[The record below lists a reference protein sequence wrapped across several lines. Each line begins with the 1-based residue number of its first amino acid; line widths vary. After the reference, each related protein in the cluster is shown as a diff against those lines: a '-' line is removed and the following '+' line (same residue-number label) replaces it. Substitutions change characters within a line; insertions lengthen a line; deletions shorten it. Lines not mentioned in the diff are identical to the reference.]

1 MIASDASR
9 WQVRA
14 QLGVEMAYIS
24 SRLLEEIA
32 DGSVSS
38 VMARAIAMDAV
49 DGMMADL
56 EQYANCLPMTSDDLR
71 RPPGSRAGAPDHGLC
86 GRR

>member
-1 MIASDASR
+1 M
-9 WQVRA
+9 RA

-24 SRLLEEIA
+24 SRLLEAIA

-38 VMARAIAMDAV
+38 VMARAVATDAV

-56 EQYANCLPMTSDDLR
+56 EQYAKCLPRTSEDLR
-71 RPPGSRAGAPDHGLC
+71 GPLIASDCIWLQHADDFG
-86 GRR
+86 